1 MQARSSFNDINQNQI
16 FNSAL
21 KTLKKCDQSEIEI
34 IKEAKLLLFKS
45 ANEIIKT
52 DSGQKYFEV
61 YHQHLQ
67 ERSKKEIKVIVD
79 EKIDAAARFEFA
91 ENHDRSF
98 HLIKYNPKF
107 PVACPLMMHELV
119 HLEFV
124 LEAREKSCNK
134 LFIGSEANRKLF
146 IDSFRNHSQIL
157 QKQGYPKDSIDEFY
171 ISLFSKISSLAYNTP
186 IDLFIEDKLFNEY
199 PDLRPLQLVSLFAII
214 SGGIKESTEKTL
226 FIQTPQLFSH
236 SFRILNIVLALQFRD
251 LYGVNLISEFR
262 PSYLENSIAYKF
274 YEEFQEYRNDREPGE
289 EYELVENWAND
300 LKLNKYFRFFDEIE
314 YRKRFML

>member
-1 MQARSSFNDINQNQI
+1 MQTGSI
-16 FNSAL
+16 FNYNNHYQTFNYAL
-21 KTLKKCDQSEIEI
+21 QALKKCDQKEVEK
-34 IKEAKLLLFKS
+34 IKKAKLLLFES

-61 YHQHLQ
+61 YHQHLH

-146 IDSFRNHSQIL
+146 INSFRNHSQIL

-171 ISLFSKISSLAYNTP
+171 SSLFSKISGLAFNTP
-186 IDLFIEDKLFNEY
+186 IDLFIEDKLFNEF
-199 PDLRPLQLVSLFAII
+199 PDLRPLQFLSLFAII
-214 SGGIKESTEKTL
+214 SDEIKKSTEKTL
-226 FIQTPQLFSH
+226 FMQTPQLFFH

-251 LYGVNLISEFR
+251 LYGVDLISDFNA
-262 PSYLENSIAYKF
+262 SHIENNTANKF
-274 YEEFQEYRNDREPGE
+274 YGEFNEYRNDREAGE
-289 EYELVENWAND
+289 EYELIENWTKD
-300 LKLNKYFRFFDEIE
+300 LNLYKYFSVVDEID
-314 YRKRFML
+314 YRKQKTI